1 MKRKKS
7 EFFRK
12 TVVPYLLGYTLK
24 GLIALLSLTCRF
36 RIKGAEKLHQTA
48 QSSKCILIAWHNRLG
63 IITEIL
69 KRTAP
74 QYQYAAMVS
83 NSRDGQFIAVI
94 ANSYKQGNAIK
105 VPHNKRAQA
114 LQMMINRLKNSD
126 EIVIVT
132 PDGPRG
138 PRYRLKPG
146 VAMAAR
152 ECDAK
157 VIPLSWTADRYWKFR
172 TWDKLMLPKPFSTI
186 TVTWGDPVSV
196 DKDRD
201 NPIETEAKTLQ
212 NALLSITNLD
222 DTEKEE
228 C

>member
-7 EFFRK
+7 DFFRK
-12 TVVPYLLGYTLK
+12 TVVPYILGYTLK
-24 GLIALLSLTCRF
+24 GVIALLSSTCRF
-36 RIKGAEKLHQTA
+36 RINGAENLHKTTQH
-48 QSSKCILIAWHNRLG
+48 SKCILIAWHNRLG

-94 ANSYKQGNAIK
+94 TNSYKQGNAIK
-105 VPHNKRAQA
+105 VPHNKRAKA
-114 LQMMINRLKNSD
+114 LQTMINRLKNSD

-138 PRYRLKPG
+138 PRYKLKHG
-146 VAMAAR
+146 VTMAAR

-157 VIPLSWTADRYWKFR
+157 VIPLSWSADRFWKFR
-172 TWDKLMLPKPFSTI
+172 TWDKMMLPKPFSTI
-186 TVTWGDPVSV
+186 TVTLGDPVTV

-201 NPIETEAKTLQ
+201 KPIEEETL
-212 NALLSITNLD
+212 NLEKALLSITNLG
-222 DTEKEE
+222 DTET
-228 C
+228 